1 MRKKRMVRKEN
12 LLKKMIEDEKDYE
25 KKLEQRKKRK
35 SENREELRQD
45 FIKQLEEFAET
56 LDDEEKSTPAGVKSS
71 DIEMKPVDGKKK
83 LGVIRKIGKGKTKK
97 IKANKSFLLLA
108 KEK

>member
-25 KKLEQRKKRK
+25 KKLERRKKRK

-56 LDDEEKSTPAGVKSS
+56 LDEEKSTPAGVKST
-71 DIEMKPVDGKKK
+71 DVEMKPVDGKKR